1 MSDTE
6 GKDSERLNWIVF
18 YLPEEMRVTSTTM
31 KVTTFSQIL
40 SDLGGTLGLWLG
52 LGVLQLFQSVVIFKQ
67 SEAVKAF
74 KKLMLRNDKPSV

>member
-1 MSDTE
+1 
-6 GKDSERLNWIVF
+6 
-18 YLPEEMRVTSTTM
+18 M

-74 KKLMLRNDKPSV
+74 KKLMLKNDKLYIPEGPRLIYLKI